1 MAECAADI
9 APEARSCAVV
19 RDRRGE
25 GDSIAAAGRS
35 DGPVGRTKRNKRI
48 KCAKP
53 QTANRKPQTAN
64 RKPQTANRKP
74 QTPNPKPQ
82 TPNPIKPRTR

>member
-9 APEARSCAVV
+9 APEARPCAVV
-19 RDRRGE
+19 RDRR

-35 DGPVGRTKRNKRI
+35 DGPVGRAKRIKRIKRI

-64 RKPQTANRKP
+64 RKPQT
-74 QTPNPKPQ
+74 
-82 TPNPIKPRTR
+82 PNPIKPRTR

>member
-9 APEARSCAVV
+9 APEARPCAVV
-19 RDRRGE
+19 RDRR

-35 DGPVGRTKRNKRI
+35 DGPVGRAKRIKRI

-53 QTANRKPQTAN
+53 QTANPKPQTPN
-64 RKPQTANRKP
+64 PKP